1 MLNVKLNHTLFV
13 VIFFLFSRF
22 FIYYFLQIQPSYP
35 SGQIIDP
42 DFLREN
48 LLESLIYLHFQPFLW
63 NLIFGTM
70 YKIFDQQFVFFLSYI
85 ANVFIS
91 LLIAC
96 YLIKILESLKL
107 TNKIIFFFCFIFSIK
122 S

>member
-13 VIFFLFSRF
+13 VLFFLFSRF

-63 NLIFGTM
+63 NLIF
-70 YKIFDQQFVFFLSYI
+70 
-85 ANVFIS
+85 
-91 LLIAC
+91 
-96 YLIKILESLKL
+96 
-107 TNKIIFFFCFIFSIK
+107 
-122 S
+122 